1 MSGLLLIPLSA
12 GSLLSAADRPW
23 GTAAPCP
30 GSVGLS
36 CHGAPVVAVAAP
48 APASVWKFTRTQ
60 GAKDGESFAAIMK
73 TADTIQSDPDF
84 AGLIV

>member
-1 MSGLLLIPLSA
+1 M
-12 GSLLSAADRPW
+12 
-23 GTAAPCP
+23 
-30 GSVGLS
+30 
-36 CHGAPVVAVAAP
+36 AAP